1 MSTRGRRNGGL
12 RDGAGFRKG
21 RLSLAGI
28 PVLFIGGCMRSGTTL
43 VQRLLCA
50 APGVNPAIA
59 ECHYLTELLAAH
71 KEGEKRFDLFLSDYF
86 ASREAFDAFGRGT
99 LRRFL
104 VALSARYPE
113 AKQLVLKNPE
123 LAYHFSLAARLLP
136 EARFILVVRDPRD
149 IIASMLR
156 VAERQ
161 RAAGLAS
168 SLVQAGRDMER
179 LSDLVI
185 GYYADSYSNAPLLQG
200 RLHVVRYESI
210 AQGDPAALQAL
221 GRFAGLA
228 LDGRPAALA
237 PETWQRQRQDQ
248 LANSFWSP
256 GWQEATSKPRIGGY
270 AGQLDPAE
278 IAVIERQCAP
288 FARSFQYW

>member
-1 MSTRGRRNGGL
+1 MKPNRPMARLNAQAMQVSGRVN
-12 RDGAGFRKG
+12 
-21 RLSLAGI
+21 LAEI
-28 PVLFIGGCMRSGTTL
+28 PVLLVGGCMRSGTTL

-71 KEGEKRFDLFLSDYF
+71 RQGEARFDLFLSDYF
-86 ASREAFDAFGRGT
+86 ASREAFDDFGRET
-99 LRRFL
+99 IRRFL
-104 VALSARYPE
+104 RTLSLRYPD
-113 AKQLVLKNPE
+113 AKLLVLKNPE

-149 IIASMLR
+149 IIASILQ

-161 RAAGLAS
+161 RVAGLAS
-168 SLVQAGRDMER
+168 PLVEMGRDIER
-179 LSDLVI
+179 LCDFVI
-185 GYYADSYSNAPLLQG
+185 GYYADSYSNTQVLQG

-210 AQGDPAALQAL
+210 ARGEPAALQAL

-228 LDGRPAALA
+228 LDGHPAALA
-237 PETWQRQRQDQ
+237 PETWQRQRQDPF
-248 LANSFWSP
+248 AGAFWSP
-256 GWQEATSKPRIGGY
+256 GWQEAMSKPRSGDY
-270 AGQLDPAE
+270 AAHLAPAE
-278 IAVIERQCAP
+278 IAAIEQRCAG